1 MSKIKNIIARQ
12 IIDSRG
18 NPTVEVDVETT
29 SGYWGRASTPSGAS
43 TGIYE
48 ALEIRDNNF
57 AYVGKSVFKA
67 VDNVNSILKP
77 ALVDSTTFSIFSQ
90 KEIDRKMLEIDGTQ
104 NKSNLGANAI
114 LPVSLAVAKAAAAER
129 KVGLFEYLSEGEFI
143 LPVPMMNIL
152 NGGAH
157 ASNQIDIQE
166 FMIIP
171 ISASSFSH
179 TLRIGIE
186 VFHSLKDIL
195 KSKNLSTNVGDEGG
209 FAPDLKSNQTAIEII
224 LLAIEKAGYKIG
236 DDIALALDVAAS
248 EFYNKETKRYHLN
261 DNHTIHQLT
270 SEEMVDYWVNLTKKY
285 PIISIEDP
293 LDEDDWLGW
302 CQLTK
307 EIGNDVQLVGDDL
320 FVTNNKRLQLGIKK
334 KAANSILIKPNQI
347 GTLTETLETI
357 SLAKRNN
364 FNTIISHRSGET
376 EDVTIADLSVG
387 TCAGQIKTGSLSRSD
402 RVAKYNRLLRIEEKL
417 KQKGKYQG
425 FPYIT

>member
-29 SGYWGRASTPSGAS
+29 SGYWGRASSPSGAS

-57 AYVGKSVFKA
+57 EYVGKSVFKA

-171 ISASSFSH
+171 ISASSFSD

-209 FAPDLKSNQTAIEII
+209 FAPDLKSNETAIELI
-224 LLAIEKAGYKIG
+224 LLAIEKTGYKIG
-236 DDIALALDVAAS
+236 ADIALALDVAAS

-270 SEEMVDYWVNLTKKY
+270 SEEIVDYWVNLTKKY

-307 EIGNDVQLVGDDL
+307 EIGSDVQLVGDDL
-320 FVTNNKRLQLGIKK
+320 FVTNNKRLQLGIEK

-417 KQKGKYQG
+417 KQNGKYQG
-425 FPYIT
+425 FPHI